1 MGEQGPLP
9 DIHGKG
15 PQDVRLR
22 PGERPPLCLAALG
35 YPVLY
40 VTLGVF
46 LIVLGNVTLNL
57 FLASYE
63 ARVGRRWFL
72 VFYGLLM
79 ASSGAALELS
89 RGLYVIAP
97 ALFLSGMS
105 TTGTETGPFQ
115 SVEVSVVPRLA
126 RRPGRALGA
135 YNLLGY
141 AASSLGALSL
151 SLLSRLLAGN
161 MIEVARVTFLLYIA
175 AAASLALAYR
185 ALRGVEAP
193 AGQAARAGLSGLL
206 SNRDVAVLSALFSAD
221 AFGGGLVSQS
231 LLSLWFHVRY
241 GASAAELGI
250 VFGAANAIT
259 AASLIVAPLIAERI
273 GNFRTMVFTHLA
285 SNVLLALI
293 PFGGSLGSSAALL
306 LARQGLSQMDVPTRQ
321 AFMAEIFDEEER
333 VRAFA
338 VTNTFR
344 SLAGLPG
351 PLLVGAMLSSGL
363 LGMPFVLSGAVKA
376 GYDSSIY
383 LLYRDR
389 AR

>member
-1 MGEQGPLP
+1 MKVETAS
-9 DIHGKG
+9 
-15 PQDVRLR
+15 R
-22 PGERPPLCLAALG
+22 AALG

-63 ARVGRRWFL
+63 ARLGRRGFL
-72 VFYGLLM
+72 VLYSLLM
-79 ASSGAALELS
+79 AASGVTLELS
-89 RGLYVIAP
+89 RSMYVIAP
-97 ALFLSGMS
+97 ALLLSGMS

-115 SVEVSVVPRLA
+115 SVEVSVIPKLY

-141 AASSLGALSL
+141 AASSMGALSL
-151 SLLSRLLAGN
+151 SLLSRALAGDL
-161 MIEVARVTFLLYIA
+161 IEVAKVTFLLYVA
-175 AAASLALAYR
+175 AAASLALTYR

-193 AGQAARAGLSGLL
+193 AGQATRAGLSGLL
-206 SNRDVAVLSALFSAD
+206 SNRDVAVLSALFSVD

-231 LLSLWFHVRY
+231 LLSLWFHLRY
-241 GASAAELGI
+241 RASAAELGI
-250 VFGAANAIT
+250 VFGAANAVT
-259 AASLIVAPLIAERI
+259 AASLMAAPLIAERV
-273 GNFRTMVFTHLA
+273 GNLRTMVFTHLA

-293 PFGGSLGSSAALL
+293 PFGDSLGLSAALL
-306 LARQGLSQMDVPTRQ
+306 LARQSLSQMDVPTRQ
-321 AFMAEIFDEEER
+321 AFMADIFDEGER

-363 LGMPFVLSGAVKA
+363 LAAPFVLSGAVKA
-376 GYDSSIY
+376 GYDGSIY
-383 LLYRDR
+383 LLYRGR
-389 AR
+389 ARVSQHK